1 MKNKLSLY
9 CLGLVFFALLTSM
22 QFPSETWNS
31 PALKVDI
38 IAKNDLKVQFLGQNN
53 TGKKMTLTLSK
64 TESHIFG
71 YYAQTVVY
79 TEQFAGDI
87 AEINRTLD
95 LSKLESGR
103 YEVTLK
109 AGKKHKSQQLDIR
122 NKSEQAV
129 APDRVISLN

>member
-1 MKNKLSLY
+1 MKNKLNLFF
-9 CLGLVFFALLTSM
+9 LGLVFFALLTSM
-22 QFPSETWNS
+22 QLPSDVWVSAE
-31 PALKVDI
+31 LQVDI

-53 TGKKMTLTLSK
+53 TGKKMTLTLTK
-64 TESHIFG
+64 TENITFG

-95 LSKLESGR
+95 LSKLETGS

-109 AGKKHKSQQLDIR
+109 AGKKQKSQQLDIR
-122 NKSEQAV
+122 IKSAQVA
-129 APDRVISLN
+129 APDRVITLN